1 VIKTW
6 ILILVFIG
14 SFANAAGWNVD
25 ISRIPRELQEAAK
38 VSLGNLKLDQMS
50 LSEVDDLIKIIHL
63 SAQFDPVY
71 AIDTGNQTIQIHI
84 QTRSRIKSVLFEGT
98 NGLNLSEIKRIVN
111 VQPGDSF
118 DPELLLRQATS
129 LQDNLKSL
137 GYADA
142 VVEIEFPE
150 AAPFLIDL
158 KVIIKSGL
166 ATRIQEV
173 ELKGQNPELLMKLK
187 RKMQKFKNEI
197 LTESSFK
204 EIQEEVEVLL
214 KKERAFQTRILPPEL
229 ISNNALAEVK
239 IRMILEQDSQFVF
252 KISGSSQLSSL
263 MSLDDTLDL
272 STVTLGNSNL
282 VSDLT
287 NRLRQYYLKKGYA
300 RVEIQPEQKPLSKGQ
315 ILIHFK
321 VKEGPIVK
329 VQEIHF
335 QGRISKESKYYKQI
349 LMEVADPL
357 IQKGFYLKEDLDRA
371 LEKLKLELQNRGF
384 LKAEV
389 TSTRATYNEARD
401 RLSLTINLDEGLLTV
416 IEKVTFQEAVAFSQV
431 DLNRIV
437 ELVPGEP
444 LQLNKIENSILALKN
459 HYKENGYLEMIIL
472 NERLGLVQY
481 NEDNSRAEL
490 IFKIFEGPQVRV
502 QSILIEGLKKT
513 KTYVV
518 RNELDFVEGEILNPR
533 KIEESISRLQR
544 TGHFSSVD
552 IRTLEDK
559 TQVRDR
565 TIMIRVVEGNP
576 GLANAGLGITNERN
590 FTTRGYVGLAYRNI
604 LGTGR
609 GASFRLD
616 GNYNVSDLQYFE
628 NRATIGYLEP
638 FLFDSR
644 YKGRINVTRSNTVT
658 DFERERA
665 TLTIQQTYSIE
676 KDFTSHLTGVWD
688 VYTKATS
695 EDFQIK
701 GPAEKETL
709 DIGST
714 GFTLDADYRDNFVRP
729 RKGHQSR
736 ISLEYGDPNYLGSTK
751 TIEFFRAYAS
761 ATHYTSFNNS
771 PFTWSNGIRYG
782 FLQNLSA
789 RDDGAVPYNK
799 KGFYLGGP
807 STIRGFDPTSEAF
820 PASELLK
827 SVNDR
832 MTRQSRMYLIRSTL
846 SYPLFSIVE
855 GTLFYD
861 GGQIQVDSLDL
872 GFGYRHAAGFGILI
886 NTPVGPLNL
895 EFGFKLNQ
903 KANESPSAFHLSFGL
918 F

>member
-1 VIKTW
+1 MIKSW
-6 ILILVFIG
+6 ILILTLIG
-14 SFANAAGWNVD
+14 SFASAASWNVD
-25 ISRIPRELQEAAK
+25 ISQIPKEIQEAAK
-38 VSLGNLKLDQMS
+38 VSLGNLKLNEMS

-71 AIDTGNQTIQIHI
+71 AIETENQTLQIHL
-84 QTRSRIKSVLFEGT
+84 QTRSRIKTVLFEGAD
-98 NGLNLSEIKRIVN
+98 GLNLSEIKRIIN

-118 DPELLLRQATS
+118 DTELILRQATS

-142 VVEIEFPE
+142 IVEIEFPE
-150 AAPFLIDL
+150 VEPFLIDL
-158 KVIIKSGL
+158 KVIIKSGV

-173 ELKGQNPELLMKLK
+173 EFKGQNQELMILLK
-187 RKMQKFKNEI
+187 RKMQKFKNDI
-197 LTESSFK
+197 LTETSFK
-204 EIQEEVEVLL
+204 EIQEEVETLL
-214 KKERAFQTRILPPEL
+214 KKERAFQTRLLPPE
-229 ISNNALAEVK
+229 ISLNNALAKAK
-239 IRMILEQDSQFVF
+239 IKLTLEQDSQFIF
-252 KISGSSQLSSL
+252 QISGSTQLSSL

-287 NRLRQYYLKKGYA
+287 NRLRQFYLKKGYA
-300 RVEIQPEQKPLSKGQ
+300 RIEIQPEQKQISKSQ
-315 ILIHFK
+315 ILINFN

-329 VQEIHF
+329 VQEIFF
-335 QGRISKESKYYKQI
+335 QGRISKDSKYYKQI

-357 IQKGFYLKEDLDRA
+357 IQRGFYLKDDLDRA
-371 LEKLKLELQNRGF
+371 LEKLKFELQNRGF
-384 LKAEV
+384 LQAEI
-389 TSTRATYNEARD
+389 TSTRATYNTERD
-401 RLSLTINLDEGLLTV
+401 RINLTINLDEGLLTI
-416 IEKVTFQEAVAFSQV
+416 IEKVTFQDAISFSTAE
-431 DLNRIV
+431 LNRIV
-437 ELVPGEP
+437 ELTPGEP
-444 LQLNKIENSILALKN
+444 LQLNKIENSIQALKS
-459 HYKENGYLEMIIL
+459 HYKENGYLEMILL

-481 NEDNSRAEL
+481 NEDNTKAEL
-490 IFKIFEGPQVRV
+490 VYKIFEGPQVRV
-502 QSILIEGLKKT
+502 QSIIIEGLKKT

-533 KIEESISRLQR
+533 KIDESISRLQR

-576 GLANAGLGITNERN
+576 GLANAGIGITNERSL
-590 FTTRGYVGLAYRNI
+590 TTRGYVGLAYRNI

-665 TLTIQQTYSIE
+665 TLTVQQTYSIE

-695 EDFQIK
+695 EDSQIK
-701 GPAEKETL
+701 GPPEKETL
-709 DIGST
+709 EIGST
-714 GFTLDADYRDNFVRP
+714 GVTLDADYRDNLVRP

-736 ISLEYGDPNYLGSTK
+736 MSLEYGDPQYLGSTK

-807 STIRGFDPTSEAF
+807 STIRGFDPTTEAF
-820 PASELLK
+820 PASELLET
-827 SVNDR
+827 VNDR
-832 MTRQSRMYLIRSTL
+832 MTRQSRMYLVRSTL

-861 GGQIQVDSLDL
+861 GGQIEVDGLDL

>member
-1 VIKTW
+1 MIKYWMALFTFVTSVAEASSW
-6 ILILVFIG
+6 T
-14 SFANAAGWNVD
+14 VD
-25 ISRIPRELQEAAK
+25 ISQIPAEIQEAAK

-50 LSEVDDLIKIIHL
+50 LSEVDDLVKIIHL

-71 AIDTGNQTIQIHI
+71 AIETGNQTIQIHI
-84 QTRSRIKSVLFEGT
+84 QTRSRIKTILFEGT
-98 NGLNLSEIKRIVN
+98 TGLNLNEIKRIVN

-118 DPELLLRQATS
+118 DAELLLRQATS

-150 AAPFLIDL
+150 VEPFLIEL
-158 KVIIKSGL
+158 KVIIKAGL

-173 ELKGQNPELLMKLK
+173 VFKGQNQELMVLLK
-187 RKMQKFKNEI
+187 RKVQKFKNDI
-197 LTESSFK
+197 LTETSFK
-204 EIQEEVEVLL
+204 EIQEEVEAIL
-214 KKERAFQTRILPPEL
+214 KKERAFQTRILPPEI
-229 ISNNALAEVK
+229 ISNNALAKAK
-239 IRMILEQDSQFVF
+239 IRMNLEQDSQFVF
-252 KISGSSQLSSL
+252 QITGSTQLSSL

-272 STVTLGNSNL
+272 STVTLGNTNL

-287 NRLRQYYLKKGYA
+287 NRLRQFYLKKGYA
-300 RVEIQPEQKPLSKGQ
+300 RVEIQPEQKQLSNSQ
-315 ILIHFK
+315 ILINFV
-321 VKEGPIVK
+321 VKEGPVVK
-329 VQEIHF
+329 VQEINF
-335 QGRISKESKYYKQI
+335 QGRISKDSKYYKQI

-357 IQKGFYLKEDLDRA
+357 IQRGFYLKEDLDRA
-371 LEKLKLELQNRGF
+371 LEKMKLELQNRGF
-384 LKAEV
+384 LQAEI
-389 TSTRATYNEARD
+389 TSTRATYNSERD
-401 RLSLTINLDEGLLTV
+401 RISLTINLDEGLLTV
-416 IEKVTFQEAVAFSQV
+416 IEKVTFQDAVAFSTT
-431 DLNRIV
+431 DLNRIID
-437 ELVPGEP
+437 LVPGEP
-444 LQLNKIENSILALKN
+444 LQLNKIENSIQALKN
-459 HYKENGYLEMIIL
+459 YYKENGYLEMIIL

-481 NEDNSRAEL
+481 NEDNSKAEL
-490 IFKIFEGPQVRV
+490 VYKIFEGPQVRV

-576 GLANAGLGITNERN
+576 GLANAGIGITNERSL
-590 FTTRGYVGLAYRNI
+590 TTRGYVGLAYRNI

-665 TLTIQQTYSIE
+665 TLTVQQTYSIE

-695 EDFQIK
+695 EDSQIK
-701 GPAEKETL
+701 GPPQKETL
-709 DIGST
+709 EIGST
-714 GFTLDADYRDNFVRP
+714 GVTLDADYRDNLVRP
-729 RKGHQSR
+729 RSGHQSR
-736 ISLEYGDPNYLGSTK
+736 ISLEYGDPSYLGSTK

-782 FLQNLSA
+782 FLQNLSD
-789 RDDGAVPYNK
+789 RVDGAVPYNK

-807 STIRGFDPTSEAF
+807 STIRGFDPTTEAF
-820 PASELLK
+820 PASELLE

-846 SYPLFSIVE
+846 SYPIFSIVE

-861 GGQIQVDSLDL
+861 GGQIEVDGLDL